1 MYDIFDLMKLPSM
14 DLFSKTLKSSKLFSA
29 STRGV
34 LYNKYVLYFVFFVAL
49 FQLLYSAVQQ
59 DYLYCILFVLVGFL
73 IHFFNKNMT
82 IILTLSIAISTII
95 SNILKGRQLKIEE
108 GLTTEKEEDEKST
121 KDTTSPATT
130 TVPVK
135 KTPRLED
142 TTAKITA
149 TTSPSALMDV
159 LQKKAA
165 DLQDAQNLIING
177 FEKIEPHMD
186 RAESLIS
193 SIQET
198 ANQIQGMQ
206 NMHNK

>member
-1 MYDIFDLMKLPSM
+1 
-14 DLFSKTLKSSKLFSA
+14 
-29 STRGV
+29 
-34 LYNKYVLYFVFFVAL
+34 
-49 FQLLYSAVQQ
+49 
-59 DYLYCILFVLVGFL
+59 
-73 IHFFNKNMT
+73 MT
-82 IILTLSIAISTII
+82 IILILSIAISTII

-121 KDTTSPATT
+121 KDTPSPATT
-130 TVPVK
+130 TAPVK
-135 KTPRLED
+135 KTSESGENV
-142 TTAKITA
+142 KIMA